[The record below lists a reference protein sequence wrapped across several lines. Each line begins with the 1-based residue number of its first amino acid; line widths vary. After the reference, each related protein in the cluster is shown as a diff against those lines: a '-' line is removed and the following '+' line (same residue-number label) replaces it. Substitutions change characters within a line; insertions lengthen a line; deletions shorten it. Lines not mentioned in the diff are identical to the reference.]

1 MPLKRKEVKAKQSA
15 DAKGSKLSEAVNVDD
30 DDDALEMPDAWQA
43 AVIYV
48 EEYRKADAL
57 LRNWSMKFAGS

>member
-1 MPLKRKEVKAKQSA
+1 M
-15 DAKGSKLSEAVNVDD
+15 DD

-48 EEYRKADAL
+48 EEYRKADAW